1 MDSISLE
8 VRDYELD
15 AQGIVNNGIYFGYFE
30 HARHRWL
37 ADRNIDFVALHER
50 GIDPVVVE
58 ANIVYVR
65 PLKSGDRFRVV
76 TAVRKRGALRYIF
89 DQRIERIEDD
99 AECARAEITAVSL
112 KDGRPAKIPA
122 LEEAFA

>member
-1 MDSISLE
+1 MDSITLE

-15 AQGIVNNGIYFGYFE
+15 AQGIVNNGVYFGYLE
-30 HARHRWL
+30 HARHKWL
-37 ADRNIDFVALHER
+37 AARNIDFVALHER

-58 ANIVYVR
+58 AKVVYVQ

-76 TAVRKRGALRYIF
+76 TDVRKRGALRYVF
-89 DQRIERIEDD
+89 DQRIERVDD
-99 AECARAEITAVSL
+99 GVECARSEITAVSL
-112 KDGRPAKIPA
+112 KDGRPAKIPE